1 MKVEAYQAL
10 DGSLFL
16 SEAECLAHN
25 LKDPKK
31 ALAGRTEE
39 EIEAAMNRTNIALA
53 DALEAAA
60 RVSTKNRLAAGE
72 RRRAPKGSKV
82 TQDTAAPRP
91 SPMEQDA

>member
-31 ALAGRTEE
+31 ALVGLTEE
-39 EIEAAMNRTNIALA
+39 QVAAMLDRTDVARA

-60 RVSTKNRLAAGE
+60 RIVTKKRLDAGE
-72 RRRAPKGSKV
+72 RRRAPKAAAEA
-82 TQDTAAPRP
+82 TQQRP
-91 SPMEQDA
+91 SPMEQAA

>member
-16 SEAECLAHN
+16 SEADCLAHN

-31 ALAGRTEE
+31 ALVGLTEDQV
-39 EIEAAMNRTNIALA
+39 AAMLDRTDVARA

-60 RVSTKNRLAAGE
+60 RIVTKKRLDAGE
-72 RRRAPKGSKV
+72 RRRAPKGSIV

-91 SPMEQDA
+91 SPMEQAA